1 MYYVIKHY
9 VSANIWSIEE
19 ATDNFFAASQLT
31 ESLNTIH
38 KNENVEYKLAEDVKS
53 ITES

>member
-9 VSANIWSIEE
+9 TSANIWSIEE
-19 ATDNFFAASQLT
+19 VTDNFFAASQLV

-38 KNENVEYKLAEDVKS
+38 KDENIEYKLAEDVKS
-53 ITES
+53 ATEL